1 MYNNP
6 YFNQQQRYQPMPM
19 ANQPMQQQPT
29 YMQPIIQPTQSIGLL
44 GKIVDSIDVVKSMDI
59 PLDGS
64 VSYFPLADG
73 TAIVSKQL
81 QTDGTSKT
89 TVYKPVIE
97 EQKELPKYATLEDV
111 KTEIS
116 NIDFSDLDDI
126 KDEIKE
132 LKKELKNIKKTK
144 ED

>member
-6 YFNQQQRYQPMPM
+6 YYNQHQRYQPMPIQSQQM
-19 ANQPMQQQPT
+19 QQPT
-29 YMQPIIQPTQSIGLL
+29 YVQPIMQPTQPIGLL

-64 VSYFPLADG
+64 TSFFPLADG

-89 TVYKPVIE
+89 TVYKPVAE
-97 EQKELPKYATLEDV
+97 EQKELPKYATLEEV
-111 KTEIS
+111 KKEIS
-116 NIDFSDLDDI
+116 NIDLDDI
-126 KDEIKE
+126 KDEIRE

>member
-19 ANQPMQQQPT
+19 TNQQMQQPT
-29 YMQPIIQPTQSIGLL
+29 YMQPIVQPTQPIGLL

-64 VSYFPLADG
+64 ISYFPLADG
-73 TAIVSKQL
+73 TAIVCKQL

-89 TVYKPVIE
+89 TVYKPVTE
-97 EQKELPKYATLEDV
+97 EQKELPKYVTLEDV
-111 KTEIS
+111 KKEIS
-116 NIDFSDLDDI
+116 NIDLSDLDDI

>member
-6 YFNQQQRYQPMPM
+6 YYNQQQRYQPMPM
-19 ANQPMQQQPT
+19 QNQPMQQPT
-29 YMQPIIQPTQSIGLL
+29 YVQSIMQPTQPIGLL

-64 VSYFPLADG
+64 TSFFPLADG

-89 TVYKPVIE
+89 TIYKPVTE
-97 EQKELPKYATLEDV
+97 EQKELPKYVTLEEV
-111 KTEIS
+111 KKEIS
-116 NIDFSDLDDI
+116 NIDLSDLDDI

-132 LKKELKNIKKTK
+132 LKKELKNIKKIK

>member
-6 YFNQQQRYQPMPM
+6 YYNQQQRYQPMPM
-19 ANQPMQQQPT
+19 ANQPMQQPT
-29 YMQPIIQPTQSIGLL
+29 YMQPIVQPTQPIGLL
-44 GKIVDSIDVVKSMDI
+44 GKIVDSIDVVKGMDI

-64 VSYFPLADG
+64 TSFFPLADG

-89 TVYKPVIE
+89 TVYKPVTE
-97 EQKELPKYATLEDV
+97 EQKELPKYVTLEEV
-111 KTEIS
+111 KKEIS
-116 NIDFSDLDDI
+116 NIDLSDLDDI
-126 KDEIKE
+126 KDEIRE

>member
-6 YFNQQQRYQPMPM
+6 YYNQQQRYQPMPM
-19 ANQPMQQQPT
+19 TSQQMQQPT
-29 YMQPIIQPTQSIGLL
+29 YVQPIIQPTQPIGLL

-64 VSYFPLADG
+64 TSFFPLADG

-81 QTDGTSKT
+81 QNDGTSKT
-89 TVYKPVIE
+89 TVYKPVTE
-97 EQKELPKYATLEDV
+97 EQKELPKYVTLDDV
-111 KTEIS
+111 KKEIS
-116 NIDFSDLDDI
+116 NIDLSDLDDI

-132 LKKELKNIKKTK
+132 LKKELKSIKKTK